1 MKTDSYLYT
10 SPGGREDNQDAVGR
24 TESKLGEL
32 FILADGLGGYRFGN
46 LASELTIRSIAGSF
60 EKAADMDRNRAYE
73 MIQRANDA
81 VLQLQRE
88 KFCQARSTVVMLSL
102 SGGRAVW
109 GNTGDSRLYFI
120 HRGRL
125 ESCTED
131 HSVAYKKYKAG
142 EITREQIPQDEDQS
156 CLLRSLGNETR
167 WKPDLYERDG
177 LEKGDAFLLCSDGLW
192 EYVTD
197 LEIAEERTRAE
208 TAEGWAKALISLA
221 EKRFRKGNDNFS
233 VITVIIGS

>member
-10 SPGGREDNQDAVGR
+10 SAGGREDNQDAVGS
-24 TESKLGEL
+24 TQSKAGEI
-32 FILADGLGGYRFGN
+32 FVLADGLGGYRFGN
-46 LASELTIRSIAGSF
+46 LASELTVQTMKEDFQRETELDGGRIYDLIG
-60 EKAADMDRNRAYE
+60 
-73 MIQRANDA
+73 RANTA

-88 KFCQARSTVVMLSL
+88 KYCQARSTVVMLAL

-120 HRGRL
+120 HRGEL
-125 ESCTED
+125 ESYTED

-142 EITREQIPQDEDQS
+142 EIGRDQIPQDEDQS

-177 LEKGDAFLLCSDGLW
+177 LERGDAFLLCSDGLW

-197 LEIAEERTRAE
+197 REIAEERVKAD
-208 TAEGWAKALISLA
+208 TAEAWAKALLALA
-221 EKRFRKGNDNFS
+221 EKRFRRGNDNYS
-233 VITVIIGS
+233 VITVIIE

>member
-10 SPGGREDNQDAVGR
+10 SAGGREDNQDAVGS
-24 TESKLGEL
+24 TQSKVGEL
-32 FILADGLGGYRFGN
+32 FVLADGLGGYRFGN
-46 LASELTIRSIAGSF
+46 LASQLTVQSMSKDFQQERNLDGGRIY
-60 EKAADMDRNRAYE
+60 DM
-73 MIQRANDA
+73 ISRANDA

-88 KFCQARSTVVMLSL
+88 KCCQARSTVVLLAL
-102 SGGRAVW
+102 SGGRAIW

-125 ESCTED
+125 ESYTED

-142 EITREQIPQDEDQS
+142 EITREEIPQDEDQS

-167 WKPDLYERDG
+167 WKPDLYEREG

-197 LEIAEERTRAE
+197 REIAEERVRAK
-208 TAEGWAKALISLA
+208 TAEEWAGALLSLA
-221 EKRFRKGNDNFS
+221 EKRFRRGNDNFS
-233 VITVIIGS
+233 VITVIIE